1 MNRTAS
7 SSSVQ
12 DSDSP
17 GSNGQGDAPSGAM
30 TFWDHL
36 DVLRSALIRMA
47 VAVVVAAVVAFL
59 LKDVLFS
66 VVLAPRSSDF
76 VSYRLIGVEAFSL
89 HLMNTGLTEQFMIH
103 VRTAMYAGLL
113 VASPYILY
121 ELFRFVSPGL
131 YQNER
136 HYAVWIVGA
145 AYLMFLLGTLVNY
158 FVVFPLTV
166 RFLGTYQVSPDV
178 ANMLTLQSY
187 VDTLLGMSLVMGV
200 VFEMPVVCGLMGR
213 MGLLSS
219 GMMTEYRRHAV
230 VAILIVAAIIT
241 PTTDVFTLMVVALP
255 IYLLYE
261 ISIQIV
267 KLTKRK

>member
-1 MNRTAS
+1 MTLKMPTANS
-7 SSSVQ
+7 EKPIAS
-12 DSDSP
+12 
-17 GSNGQGDAPSGAM
+17 M

-36 DVLRSALIRMA
+36 DVLRSSLIKMG
-47 VAVVVAAVVAFL
+47 VAVVVFAVAAFL
-59 LKDVLFS
+59 MKETLFS

-76 VSYRLIGVEAFSL
+76 VTYRLLGVEEFSL

-103 VRTAMYAGLL
+103 MRTALYAGLL
-113 VASPYILY
+113 LASPYILY

-136 HYAVWIVGA
+136 RYAVWIVGA
-145 AYLMFLLGTLVNY
+145 AYVMFLVGTLVNY

-178 ANMLTLQSY
+178 ANMLTIQSY

-200 VFEMPVVCGLMGR
+200 VFELPVVCALLGRIGLINAQLMAG
-213 MGLLSS
+213 
-219 GMMTEYRRHAV
+219 YRRHAI
-230 VAILIVAAIIT
+230 VAILVVAAIIT
-241 PTTDVFTLMVVALP
+241 PTTDVFTLFVVALP

-261 ISIQIV
+261 VSTVIV
-267 KLTKRK
+267 RWAHKN

>member
-1 MNRTAS
+1 MNN
-7 SSSVQ
+7 Q
-12 DSDSP
+12 E
-17 GSNGQGDAPSGAM
+17 AM

-36 DVLRSALIRMA
+36 DVLRSSLIRMG
-47 VAVVVAAVVAFL
+47 VAVVVFAVVAFVM
-59 LKDVLFS
+59 KETLFS

-76 VSYRLIGVEAFSL
+76 VTYRLLGVDAFSL

-103 VRTAMYAGLL
+103 MRTALYAGLL
-113 VASPYILY
+113 LASPYILY

-136 HYAVWIVGA
+136 RYAVWIVGA
-145 AYLMFLLGTLVNY
+145 AYVMFLVGTLVNY

-178 ANMLTLQSY
+178 ANMLTIQSY

-200 VFEMPVVCGLMGR
+200 VFELPVVCALLGR
-213 MGLLSS
+213 MGLINAQL
-219 GMMTEYRRHAV
+219 MTGYRRHAI
-230 VAILIVAAIIT
+230 VAILVVAAIIT

-255 IYLLYE
+255 IWLLYE
-261 ISIQIV
+261 ASIVIV
-267 KLTKRK
+267 KMVSKHRT

>member
-1 MNRTAS
+1 MS
-7 SSSVQ
+7 E
-12 DSDSP
+12 P
-17 GSNGQGDAPSGAM
+17 L

-36 DVLRSALIRMA
+36 DELRSSLLRMLG
-47 VAVVVAAVVAFL
+47 VTVLFGIIAFV
-59 LKDVLFS
+59 LKDELFAI
-66 VVLAPRSSDF
+66 VLAPRSSDF
-76 VSYRLIGVEAFSL
+76 LTYRLLGVEDFQL

-103 VRTAMYAGLL
+103 MRTAMYAGLL

-136 HYAVWIVGA
+136 RYAVWIVGA
-145 AYLMFLLGTLVNY
+145 AYLMFLIGTLVNY
-158 FVVFPLTV
+158 LVVFPFTV

-187 VDTLLGMSLVMGV
+187 VDTLLGMSLVMGI
-200 VFEMPVVCGLMGR
+200 VFELPVVCGLMGK
-213 MGLLSS
+213 MGLINGHL
-219 GMMTEYRRHAV
+219 MAQYRRHAL

-241 PTTDVFTLMVVALP
+241 PTTDAFTLFVVAVP

-261 ISIQIV
+261 LSIVIV
-267 KLTKRK
+267 RKLN

>member
-1 MNRTAS
+1 MPTANS
-7 SSSVQ
+7 EQPKAS
-12 DSDSP
+12 
-17 GSNGQGDAPSGAM
+17 M

-36 DVLRSALIRMA
+36 DELRGTLIRMLC
-47 VAVVVAAVVAFL
+47 AVVLFGIIAFL

-76 VSYRLIGVEAFSL
+76 ITYRLLGTEDFSI
-89 HLMNTGLTEQFMIH
+89 HLMNIGLTEQFMIH
-103 VRTAMYAGLL
+103 MKTAIYAGLL

-131 YQNER
+131 YANER

-145 AYLMFLLGTLVNY
+145 AYLMFLIGTLVNY
-158 FVVFPLTV
+158 FVVFPFTV

-200 VFEMPVVCGLMGR
+200 VFELPVVCALMGR
-213 MGLLSS
+213 MGLINRQ
-219 GMMTEYRRHAV
+219 MMSTYRRHAL

-241 PTTDVFTLMVVALP
+241 PTTDAFTLFVVALP

-261 ISIQIV
+261 LSILIV
-267 KLTKRK
+267 RIITK

>member
-1 MNRTAS
+1 MKTE
-7 SSSVQ
+7 
-12 DSDSP
+12 P
-17 GSNGQGDAPSGAM
+17 L

-36 DVLRSALIRMA
+36 DVLRSSLIRMG
-47 VAVVVAAVVAFL
+47 VAIVVVAVAAFC
-59 LKDVLFS
+59 LKEELFS

-76 VSYRLIGVEAFSL
+76 VTYRLLGVDPFSI

-103 VRTAMYAGLL
+103 MRTAIYAGLL

-136 HYAVWIVGA
+136 RYAVWIVGA
-145 AYLMFLLGTLVNY
+145 AYVMFLVGTLTNY

-187 VDTLLGMSLVMGV
+187 VDTLIGMSLVMGV
-200 VFEMPVVCGLMGR
+200 VFELPVVCGLLGR
-213 MGLLSS
+213 MGLINSR
-219 GMMTEYRRHAV
+219 MMSEYRRHAI
-230 VAILIVAAIIT
+230 VAILVVAAIIT
-241 PTTDVFTLMVVALP
+241 PTTDMFTLFVVALP

-261 ISIQIV
+261 LSIQIV
-267 KLTKRK
+267 RCTRKR